1 MIVDDHVVIRRMLR
15 EVFEAQDLEVCEVAN
30 GAEGVQEAQDVRPS
44 LIILDLPKQVM
55 NGLEAARALKLLMP
69 RIPLLMFTNNA
80 GSWRKRLA
88 LRASLLWSPILT
100 PTRRANCS
108 PTQRVGLE
116 GARVQ
121 RAS

>member
-1 MIVDDHVVIRRMLR
+1 MIVDDHVVIGRMLR

-69 RIPLLMFTNNA
+69 RIPLLVTNNA

-88 LRASLLWSPILT
+88 LRASLPWSPILT